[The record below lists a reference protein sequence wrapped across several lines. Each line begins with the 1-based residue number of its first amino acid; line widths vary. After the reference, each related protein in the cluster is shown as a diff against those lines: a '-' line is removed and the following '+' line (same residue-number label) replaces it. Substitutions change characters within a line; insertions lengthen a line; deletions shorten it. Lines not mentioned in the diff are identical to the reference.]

1 MKVKST
7 LKKQALKG
15 TVHRFYMGVQ
25 GIASNS
31 EMLQPIWHFIV
42 RNGRLNFFSIFPITV
57 APMVD
62 FMV

>member
-15 TVHRFYMGVQ
+15 TAHRFYMGVQ
-25 GIASNS
+25 GIAYSS
-31 EMLQPIWHFIV
+31 EIFQPIWYFIV
-42 RNGRLNFFSIFPITV
+42 RNGRLKVFSIFPITV